1 MKATEL
7 YMEIRSY
14 CRANADEAIVKK
26 YSRYFKEGYD
36 AYGISRER
44 LEEKVNSI
52 LSDKSVNMK
61 LVLSTSR
68 HLIKSGKYE
77 ATSFAIRLLNE
88 FSEQFTT
95 ATFREV
101 GKWFEI
107 GIINWGHTDVICGLL
122 ISQFF
127 EKNIISLEALSDWR
141 TAENKYQ
148 RRAVPVAM
156 IELLKST
163 ADYAPLFAFIEP
175 LMLDSERMV
184 HQGLGWFLRE
194 SWKLRRKE
202 TEAFLLKWKND
213 AARVI
218 FQYATEKMTAK
229 EKKRFKKEKKKQN
242 HGEFLCLLF
251 HW

>member
-1 MKATEL
+1 MEATEL
-7 YMEIRSY
+7 YKEIHSY

-36 AYGISRER
+36 AYGLSREQ

-68 HLIKSGKYE
+68 YLIKSGKYE
-77 ATSFAIRLLNE
+77 ETSFAIRLLSE
-88 FSEQFTT
+88 FSEQFTA
-95 ATFREV
+95 ATFREI

-107 GIINWGHTDVICGLL
+107 GIINWGHTDVICGML
-122 ISQFF
+122 ISKFF
-127 EKNIISLEALSDWR
+127 ERNIVSLEDLSNWR

-163 ADYAPLFAFIEP
+163 DDYTPIFAFIEP

-194 SWKLRRKE
+194 AWKLKRKE
-202 TEAFLLKWKND
+202 TEAFLLKWKNE

-218 FQYATEKMTAK
+218 FQYATEKMTPEQKKRFRK
-229 EKKRFKKEKKKQN
+229 EKK
-242 HGEFLCLLF
+242 
-251 HW
+251 

>member
-1 MKATEL
+1 MKAIEL
-7 YMEIRSY
+7 YKEIRSY

-36 AYGISRER
+36 AYGLSREK

-52 LSDKSVNMK
+52 LSDKSVNVK

-68 HLIKSGKYE
+68 YLIKSGKYE
-77 ATSFAIRLLNE
+77 ETSFAIRLLNA
-88 FSEQFTT
+88 FSEQFTA
-95 ATFREV
+95 ATFDEI

-107 GIINWGHTDVICGLL
+107 GIINWGHTDVICGML
-122 ISQFF
+122 ISKFF
-127 EKNIISLEALSDWR
+127 QENIISLEDLSDWR
-141 TAENKYQ
+141 TAKNKYQ

-163 ADYAPLFAFIEP
+163 NDYASLFTFIEP

-184 HQGLGWFLRE
+184 HQGIGWFLRE
-194 SWKLRRKE
+194 AWKLKRKG
-202 TEAFLLKWKND
+202 TEKFLLEWKND

-218 FQYATEKMTAK
+218 FQYATEKMTAE
-229 EKKRFKKEKKKQN
+229 EKKRFKRNKDGNKQAIM
-242 HGEFLCLLF
+242 L
-251 HW
+251 

>member
-7 YMEIRSY
+7 YEEIQGY

-36 AYGISRER
+36 AYGLSREKY
-44 LEEKVNSI
+44 EKKVDLLIN
-52 LSDKSVNMK
+52 DKRINMK
-61 LVLSTSR
+61 LVLSAGR

-77 ATSFAIRLLNE
+77 ETSFAIRLLNE
-88 FSEQFTT
+88 FSEQFTA
-95 ATFREV
+95 ATFREI

-107 GIINWGHTDVICGLL
+107 GIINWSHTDAICGLL
-122 ISQFF
+122 ISKFF
-127 EKNIISLEALSDWR
+127 ERNIISLETLSGWR
-141 TAENKYQ
+141 TAKNKYQ

-163 ADYAPLFAFIEP
+163 TDYAPLYSFIEP
-175 LMLDSERMV
+175 LMLDDERVV

-194 SWKLRRKE
+194 AWKLKTKE

-218 FQYATEKMTAK
+218 FQYATEKMTPGQ
-229 EKKRFKKEKKKQN
+229 KKRFKKEK
-242 HGEFLCLLF
+242 
-251 HW
+251 

>member
-7 YMEIRSY
+7 YKEIQSY

-36 AYGISRER
+36 AYGLSREQ

-52 LSDKSVNMK
+52 LRDKSVNMK
-61 LVLSTSR
+61 LVLSTSG

-77 ATSFAIRLLNE
+77 ETSFAIRLLSE
-88 FSEQFTT
+88 FSDQFTD
-95 ATFREV
+95 ATFREIE
-101 GKWFEI
+101 KWFEI
-107 GIINWGHTDVICGLL
+107 GIINWGHTDVICGL
-122 ISQFF
+122 
-127 EKNIISLEALSDWR
+127 IISEFFKRNVISLGALSNWR
-141 TAENKYQ
+141 TAKNKYQ

-156 IELLKST
+156 IDLLKST
-163 ADYAPLFAFIEP
+163 ADYAPFFAFIEP

-194 SWKLRRKE
+194 AWKLKRKE

-218 FQYATEKMTAK
+218 FQYATEKMTAE
-229 EKKRFKKEKKKQN
+229 EKKRFKKEKKK
-242 HGEFLCLLF
+242 
-251 HW
+251 

>member
-1 MKATEL
+1 MEATEL
-7 YMEIRSY
+7 SKEIHSY
-14 CRANADEAIVKK
+14 CQANADEAIVKK

-36 AYGISRER
+36 AYGLSREQ

-61 LVLSTSR
+61 LVLSASK

-77 ATSFAIRLLNE
+77 ETSFAIRLLSE
-88 FSEQFTT
+88 FSDQFTS
-95 ATFREV
+95 ATFKDVE
-101 GKWFEI
+101 KWFEI
-107 GIINWGHTDVICGLL
+107 GIINWGHTDVICGML
-122 ISQFF
+122 ISKFF
-127 EKNIISLEALSDWR
+127 ERNIISLEDLSNWR
-141 TAENKYQ
+141 TAKNKYQ

-163 ADYAPLFAFIEP
+163 DDYAYLFAFIEP

-194 SWKLRRKE
+194 AWKLKRKE
-202 TEAFLLKWKND
+202 TEAFLLKWKDD

-229 EKKRFKKEKKKQN
+229 EKKRFKRNKKK
-242 HGEFLCLLF
+242 
-251 HW
+251 